1 MSGEPSLTGV
11 GRVGKQGQFL
21 VKSKK
26 HSRDHSLCTGMEI
39 QKRTTGSGSHSSPV
53 WLLGLVP
60 GRKEKQGRLGG
71 GDRTQGAGTGHKGR
85 GQDTGGRGQGPGGGD
100 RTQRGVDRKQGG
112 VDRTQG
118 AGTGH
123 TGRGQDTGGVDR
135 TQGAGT
141 GPRGAGTGH
150 SGRGQDTRAWTGHS
164 RNF

>member
-53 WLLGLVP
+53 WPLGLVL

-71 GDRTQGAGTGHKGR
+71 GDRTRGAWTGHRGAWTRPRGR
-85 GQDTGGRGQGPGGGD
+85 GQDTVA
-100 RTQRGVDRKQGG
+100 VDRI
-112 VDRTQG
+112 R
-118 AGTGH
+118 GH
-123 TGRGQDTGGVDR
+123 GQDTAVISS
-135 TQGAGT
+135 TYMAHATWQVL
-141 GPRGAGTGH
+141 
-150 SGRGQDTRAWTGHS
+150 
-164 RNF
+164 F